1 MIVRIATV
9 GQYRLDDDII
19 GELQRFDDEIEEA
32 VGGSDN
38 ESFQQLLQRMHDLV
52 TQEGTALAD
61 EEIVPSDVILPPPDE
76 TLEEAQKLL
85 GTEGFVPGRAD

>member
-19 GELQRFDDEIEEA
+19 VDLQRFDDEIEEA
-32 VGGSDN
+32 VSGSDS
-38 ESFQQLLQRMHDLV
+38 ELFQQLLQRMHDLV
-52 TQEGTALAD
+52 TQKGTALSD

>member
-19 GELQRFDDEIEEA
+19 GDLQRFDDEIEEA
-32 VGGSDN
+32 VSGSDS

-52 TQEGTALAD
+52 TQKGTALSD

-85 GTEGFVPGRAD
+85 GTEGFVPGRSD

>member
-19 GELQRFDDEIEEA
+19 ADLQQFDDEIEEA
-32 VGGSDN
+32 VSGSDS
-38 ESFQQLLQRMHDLV
+38 EVFQQLLQRMHDLV
-52 TQEGTALAD
+52 TQKGTALSD

>member
-19 GELQRFDDEIEEA
+19 ADLQRFDDEIEEA
-32 VGGSDN
+32 VSGSDS
-38 ESFQQLLQRMHDLV
+38 ELFQQLLQRMHDLV
-52 TQEGTALAD
+52 TQKGTALSD

-76 TLEEAQKLL
+76 TLEEAQRLL

>member
-19 GELQRFDDEIEEA
+19 AELQRFDDEIEEA
-32 VGGSDN
+32 VSGSDN
-38 ESFQQLLQRMHDLV
+38 EAFQELLQQIHDLV
-52 TQEGTALAD
+52 TEKGTALLD
-61 EEIVPSDVILPPPDE
+61 EEIVTSDVILPPPDE

>member
-19 GELQRFDDEIEEA
+19 ADLQRFDDEIEEA
-32 VGGSDN
+32 VSGSDS
-38 ESFQQLLQRMHDLV
+38 ELFQQLLQRMHDLV
-52 TQEGTALAD
+52 TQKGTALSD